1 MQFRNDFQ
9 NKFQLK
15 TPHPA
20 SQDPDSKWTFE
31 QAKFYSDSGKT
42 KW

>member
-20 SQDPDSKWTFE
+20 SQDPDSK
-31 QAKFYSDSGKT
+31 
-42 KW
+42 